1 MLNHQYCSFQLAD
14 QCFGVDVKRVQEVIR
29 YQDMT
34 EVPLAPPSVCG
45 LINLRGQIVTA
56 VDLRSKL
63 GLPPREAGKL
73 PMNVVIRADDGPVS
87 FLVDQIGDVVEP
99 SEQSFEPPPTTLT
112 GPGREYL
119 AGAYKLEEGLLLV
132 LKSDEVIN
140 TMSK

>member
-34 EVPLAPPSVCG
+34 EVPLAPSSVCG